1 MSNPG
6 DFIIEN
12 GVLTKYVGPGGVVAI
27 PDGVTEIGKDVFYK
41 NDSLTSVIFPDSLKI
56 VGSQAFASCGGLT
69 SIAIPRGVTE
79 IRFHAF
85 AWCKNLKDVF
95 ISDLESW
102 CRIEFGGLYANCGSP
117 LFSGAR
123 LHVNGEILKEL
134 VIPDKM
140 ETVNDYAFYAC
151 TSLKSVEISKGI
163 TGIGNYGFFKCKNLK
178 RVSIPDGV
186 TAIGNGA
193 FAHCK
198 KITEITIPKT
208 VKSIG
213 AYSFSDCPAVTDIVL
228 PEGVEILGDEAFG
241 NCGELRVSLP
251 GTLKRPKKDD
261 FGRLWKKAP
270 FAGSTCSI
278 RVEKWSALLTKMTE
292 GCKIEEII
300 TKDYALIPAEIL
312 LPVAAKMMNKTSWD
326 PVSDIGRALLNGLSK
341 CAEKQR
347 STVMTD
353 PNWLQLLC
361 DNKLL
366 KAKELDAYLE
376 EAEKQQSAEAKA
388 ILLNY
393 QNSLGNKSVEKARE
407 KKEKEAEAYEDALVE
422 RAATR
427 DPAKG
432 IEGMTF
438 VITGKLKAWPKVW
451 SSKEEVQEYLAK
463 YGAVLGASVSKQTD
477 YLVTN
482 DADSGSAKNE
492 KARRLGVEVI
502 TEEVFNQI
510 IGRRFIDEEKICV
523 PEWLTSIEPA
533 AFSFPD
539 WESWKSHAG
548 YKKLREVV
556 IPETITSIGDKAFAG
571 AENLESIILPN
582 GIEHIGAWAFAGC
595 SKITGIT
602 LPDKL
607 ISIGA
612 RAFDACSNLKRITVP
627 DGVKVIG
634 IGAFGNCTNLEEVN
648 LPSSVEQIELMAF
661 DGCPKLTIYAPEGSF
676 SAGYARRN
684 GLPLTAIGEES
695 APASDGSGEFM
706 IENGVLVKYLGS
718 GGDVIIP
725 DGVSSIAPMA
735 FYGCLSLTSVNI
747 PEGVTSISFSGCSN
761 LKKITL
767 PNSITSFGYGA
778 LFNCSSLAELT
789 IPESVTQ
796 IGKQAFYGCS
806 SLKKLAIP
814 GNVKEIA
821 EEAFSGCSGLETL
834 IISEGVEIIG
844 KNEFFLCNSLKDIY
858 VPASLQK
865 IDRNND
871 FYRRTIHAPAK
882 SYAEK
887 YAKRNKIAFEVWET
901 E

>member
-12 GVLTKYVGPGGVVAI
+12 GVLTKYVGPGGDVTI
-27 PDGVTEIGKDVFYK
+27 PEGVTEIGKDVFYK
-41 NDSLTSVIFPDSLKI
+41 NDLLTSVIFPESLKI
-56 VGSQAFASCGGLT
+56 IGSQAFASCGGLT

-85 AWCKNLKDVF
+85 SWCKNLKDVF

-326 PVSDIGRALLNGLSK
+326 PVSDIGKALLNGLSK

-361 DNKLL
+361 DNKLI
-366 KAKELDAYLE
+366 KAKDLDAYFD
-376 EAEKQQSAEAKA
+376 EAEKQENTEIKA
-388 ILLNY
+388 TLLNY
-393 QNSLGNKSVEKARE
+393 QNEFGGKEVEKARA
-407 KKEKEAEAYEDALVE
+407 KKEKRKETYTEALVE
-422 RAATR
+422 RTTAR
-427 DPAKG
+427 DPANG
-432 IEGMTF
+432 IAGMTF
-438 VITGKLKAWPKVW
+438 VITGKLNSWPKVW
-451 SSKEEVQEYLAK
+451 SSREEVETYLAR
-463 YGAVLGASVSKQTD
+463 YGAKLDASLTLETD

-482 DADSGSAKNE
+482 DTDSGSVKSE

-502 TEEVFNQI
+502 NEETFNQM
-510 IGRRFIDEEKICV
+510 IGRRFVDEEVVCIPAWVK
-523 PEWLTSIEPA
+523 TIESA

-539 WESWKSHAG
+539 WGSWKNNG
-548 YKKLREVV
+548 YKKLKNV
-556 IPETITSIGDKAFAG
+556 IISEGVSSIGDKAFAG
-571 AENLESIILPN
+571 AENLESIILPA
-582 GIEHIGAWAFAGC
+582 GIQHIGDWAFAGC
-595 SKITGIT
+595 SKLAGIT

-612 RAFDACSNLKRITVP
+612 RAFDGCEKLIRITVP
-627 DGVKVIG
+627 EGVTVIG
-634 IGAFGNCTNLEEVN
+634 IGAFGNCANLEEIDI
-648 LPSSVEQIELMAF
+648 PGSVEKIELMAF
-661 DGCPKLTIYAPEGSF
+661 DNCPKLTIHAPTGSYA
-676 SAGYARRN
+676 AGFARRN
-684 GLPLTAIGEES
+684 GLSLSVIGKES
-695 APASDGSGEFM
+695 ASAAGGTDDFV
-706 IENGVLVKYLGS
+706 IENGVLTQYLGD
-718 GGDVIIP
+718 GGDVVIP
-725 DGVSSIAPMA
+725 DGVSSIAPMT
-735 FYGCLSLTSVNI
+735 FYDCLSLASVTI
-747 PEGVTSISFSGCSN
+747 PEGVTSVSFSGCSN

-767 PNSITSFGYGA
+767 PNSITSFRDGA
-778 LFNCSSLAELT
+778 FFNCSSLAEIT
-789 IPESVTQ
+789 IPEGVTQ
-796 IGKQAFYGCS
+796 IGKEAFYNCS
-806 SLKKLAIP
+806 SLKKLVIP
-814 GNVKEIA
+814 GSVKKIE
-821 EEAFSGCSGLETL
+821 EEAFSGCGALET
-834 IISEGVEIIG
+834 IIFSEGVETIG
-844 KNEFFLCNSLKDIY
+844 KSEFFLCSSLKDIY
-858 VPASLQK
+858 FPASLQK

-882 SYAEK
+882 SYAQK
-887 YAKRNKIAFEVWET
+887 YAKSHKIAFEVWET